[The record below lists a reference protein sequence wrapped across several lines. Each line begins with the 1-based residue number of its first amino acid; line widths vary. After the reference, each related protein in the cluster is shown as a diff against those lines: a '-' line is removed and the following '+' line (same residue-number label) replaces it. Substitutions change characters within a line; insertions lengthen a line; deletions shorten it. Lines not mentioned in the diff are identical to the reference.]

1 MITLNLT
8 LTQINAVLG
17 ALGAAPYVQV
27 AEVID
32 TIRSQAT
39 PQVEAQ
45 RSIQDLEKAVENKKN
60 FAIKLM
66 V

>member
-8 LTQINAVLG
+8 LPQINTVLG
-17 ALGAAPYVQV
+17 VLSAAPYNQV

-32 TIRSQAT
+32 TIRVQAT

-45 RSIQDLEKAVENKKN
+45 RSIADIESAVEGLE
-60 FAIKLM
+60 A
-66 V
+66 VSA

>member
-1 MITLNLT
+1 MITLNFT
-8 LTQINAVLG
+8 LNQINAVLG

-45 RSIQDLEKAVENKKN
+45 RSIADLESAVEGLEPVP
-60 FAIKLM
+60 A
-66 V
+66 

>member
-8 LTQINAVLG
+8 LAQINAVLG

-45 RSIQDLEKAVENKKN
+45 RSIQDLEKAVENKELVS
-60 FAIKLM
+60 A
-66 V
+66 

>member
-8 LTQINAVLG
+8 LPQINTVLG
-17 ALGAAPYVQV
+17 VLSAASYNQV

-32 TIRSQAT
+32 TIRLQAT

-45 RSIQDLEKAVENKKN
+45 RSIADLESAVEGLE
-60 FAIKLM
+60 A
-66 V
+66 VSA

>member
-8 LTQINAVLG
+8 LDQINTVLG
-17 ALGAAPYVQV
+17 ALGAAPYIKVTD
-27 AEVID
+27 VID

-45 RSIQDLEKAVENKKN
+45 KSIADLESAVKDVEP
-60 FAIKLM
+60 
-66 V
+66 VSV

>member
-45 RSIQDLEKAVENKKN
+45 RSIQDLEKAVENKELVS
-60 FAIKLM
+60 A
-66 V
+66 